1 MFGDDNLQNT
11 LNFIIIII
19 IIIIIITKHFLKLK

>member
-1 MFGDDNLQNT
+1 MSWFCGDAKWANKNLSHA

-19 IIIIIITKHFLKLK
+19 IIITV